1 MKKTIK
7 KDLERIKKEY
17 GMERLTVIEDGEVAV
32 YEEPKFVEQEV
43 VFIMDR
49 FGYAK
54 TIDTA
59 SFERNKETI
68 YAENKYVFKC
78 LNTEKIC
85 IFTDNGNLHQV
96 KVVNIPFTKFRD
108 KGTPID
114 NLGNYNSAGEEI
126 IYLCAS
132 KQLEGRKFLF
142 VTKQGM
148 MKLVDGSEFDA
159 SKKTVAST
167 KLNIGDSRAM
177 IHVTDAVSEIT
188 LESDG
193 TIISSQTVVLQT
205 ENGYFL
211 KFPLN
216 EIPEKKKSAAG
227 VRGIKLEKED
237 KIAEVYL
244 IPENADISID
254 YKGKEVSLKKLKTA
268 KRDGKGTKLRA

>member
-1 MKKTIK
+1 MNNWKDVTIVPEF
-7 KDLERIKKEY
+7 D
-17 GMERLTVIEDGEVAV
+17 
-32 YEEPKFVEQEV
+32 EQEV

-132 KQLEGRKFLF
+132 KQLEGRN
-142 VTKQGM
+142 
-148 MKLVDGSEFDA
+148 
-159 SKKTVAST
+159 KT
-167 KLNIGDSRAM
+167 G
-177 IHVTDAVSEIT
+177 
-188 LESDG
+188 
-193 TIISSQTVVLQT
+193 
-205 ENGYFL
+205 
-211 KFPLN
+211 P
-216 EIPEKKKSAAG
+216 
-227 VRGIKLEKED
+227 
-237 KIAEVYL
+237 
-244 IPENADISID
+244 
-254 YKGKEVSLKKLKTA
+254 
-268 KRDGKGTKLRA
+268 